1 MTLETR
7 RHDSRAPGLSE
18 EDGLA
23 VPRRY
28 WAMLAIALSVG
39 MAVLDGTIASVALPT
54 IAHDLHASPAASI
67 WVVNAYQLA
76 ITVSLLPLASLGEIL
91 GYQRVYRAG
100 LALFI
105 AASLFCVLSGSLVT
119 LTIAR
124 ILQGFGAAGIM
135 SVNAALIRFIYPHRL
150 LGRGIGFN
158 AMVIAISSAVGPT
171 VAAGI
176 LSVGSWPW
184 LFAINIPIGAIAF
197 IVALRSLP
205 HTRRA
210 SHRFDTGSAVLS
222 AATFGLLIA
231 SINGIGHGLGL
242 ALVIAMLTATLLCGF
257 MLVRRQLSRPAPLL
271 PVDLLRIPIFAI
283 SIATSVVGFM
293 AQMLAFVA
301 LPFYIQDTLGRTVV
315 QTGLLLTPWPL
326 AVAVVAPVAGRLS
339 GRYPAGLLCGIGLLL
354 LAAGLLLV
362 AKLPAQPTDLALIWR
377 FALCGAGFGLFQTP
391 NNRAMMQA
399 APRNRSGGAGGM
411 LGTARLVGQT
421 AGAALVAMIFSLA
434 PSHGSVVS
442 VEIAAACALA
452 AAIVS
457 VMRLGAASGIA

>member
-1 MTLETR
+1 
-7 RHDSRAPGLSE
+7 
-18 EDGLA
+18 
-23 VPRRY
+23 
-28 WAMLAIALSVG
+28 MLAIALSVG

-362 AKLPAQPTDLALIWR
+362 AKLPAQPTNLALIWR